1 MQIAA
6 DSAAKGF
13 AERQDRGQVW
23 RDVVGVAEEQYASA
37 AAAAAK
43 TTMAYNT
50 ADDTAALALAAS
62 EAGVVSQPA
71 ARARSRAAPQRKAAL
86 RSTAPTCEA
95 LHLSNLCC
103 KSSSS
108 VPCQREVAP

>member
-43 TTMAYNT
+43 GTMAYNT
-50 ADDTAALALAAS
+50 ADDIAALALAAS
-62 EAGVVSQPA
+62 DAGVASQPA
-71 ARARSRAAPQRKAAL
+71 PRARSRSAPQR
-86 RSTAPTCEA
+86 TAIM
-95 LHLSNLCC
+95 N
-103 KSSSS
+103 
-108 VPCQREVAP
+108 

>member
-43 TTMAYNT
+43 GTMAYS
-50 ADDTAALALAAS
+50 LQYRRRHRG
-62 EAGVVSQPA
+62 AGP
-71 ARARSRAAPQRKAAL
+71 
-86 RSTAPTCEA
+86 C
-95 LHLSNLCC
+95 
-103 KSSSS
+103 S
-108 VPCQREVAP
+108 V